1 MFGIRHEIAY
11 ENVKYEITKQLNGE
25 MLVTQTNRTIKEGSH
40 GSIISTKQNTKV
52 EIDLYDPYCKLN
64 IIIYT
69 IESSYIHNIGLLMI
83 LYVLSFQNIQGFLC
97 NADTTMSYYWFIND
111 TNYGSTNDTSFEYTF
126 SDPGLSTVEV
136 LVLAKIA
143 NPDKVRSIESS
154 KDNDSFENT
163 VRNSSSFKEVSRLES
178 PPFVKN
184 GLFRKHIDSRSPIT
198 TFNYTGKDQLYMK
211 Y

>member
-1 MFGIRHEIAY
+1 
-11 ENVKYEITKQLNGE
+11 
-25 MLVTQTNRTIKEGSH
+25 
-40 GSIISTKQNTKV
+40 
-52 EIDLYDPYCKLN
+52 
-64 IIIYT
+64 
-69 IESSYIHNIGLLMI
+69 
-83 LYVLSFQNIQGFLC
+83 
-97 NADTTMSYYWFIND
+97 MSYYWFIND

-184 GLFRKHIDSRSPIT
+184 GLFRKHIDSRSPLT
-198 TFNYTGKDQLYMK
+198 TFNYTGKVQMFKK